1 MIYIRLLL
9 IIICGLLLSFYFLEN
24 KQEGLIDTSNDN
36 EITDFTYNPDTG
48 MIDGQAKK
56 EGKVE
61 IYYQNGELA
70 KSFLL
75 TPDNKTFSFHEST
88 LKPPISKTGSY
99 HLHAISISDDGRKLL
114 NTKKQ
119 LILYAK

>member
-1 MIYIRLLL
+1 MLYNKLLL
-9 IIICGLLLSFYFLEN
+9 IIICGLLLSFYFFEN

-36 EITDFTYNPDTG
+36 EITDFTYNSDTG

-61 IYYQNGELA
+61 VYYQNGELA

-75 TPDNKTFSFHEST
+75 TPDNKRFSFHEGT
-88 LKPPISKTGSY
+88 LKAPYSITGSY
-99 HLHAISISDDGRKLL
+99 HLHAIAMSEDGRKLL

>member
-1 MIYIRLLL
+1 MIYIKLLL

-24 KQEGLIDTSNDN
+24 KQEGFDISNDN
-36 EITDFTYNPDTG
+36 EITDLTYNPDTG

-75 TPDNKTFSFHEST
+75 TPDNTGFSFHEST
-88 LKPPISKTGSY
+88 LNPPISKTGSY
-99 HLHAISISDDGRKLL
+99 HVHAIAMSDDGRKLL

>member
-1 MIYIRLLL
+1 MIYIKLLL

-24 KQEGLIDTSNDN
+24 KQEGLINTSDDN
-36 EITDFTYNPDTG
+36 EITDFTYNSDTG

-70 KSFLL
+70 KSVLL
-75 TPDNKTFSFHEST
+75 TPDNKRFSFHEGT
-88 LKPPISKTGSY
+88 FKPPISKTGSY
-99 HLHAISISDDGRKLL
+99 HLHAIAISEDGRKLL

>member
-1 MIYIRLLL
+1 MIYIKLLL
-9 IIICGLLLSFYFLEN
+9 IIICGVLLSFYFLEN
-24 KQEGLIDTSNDN
+24 KQEGLIDTSDDN
-36 EITDFTYNPDTG
+36 EITDLTYNPDTG

-61 IYYQNGELA
+61 IYYQNGELV

-75 TPDNKTFSFHEST
+75 TPDNTGFSFHEST
-88 LKPPISKTGSY
+88 LNPPMSQTGSY
-99 HLHAISISDDGRKLL
+99 HLHAIAISDDGRKLL
-114 NTKKQ
+114 STKKQ